1 MGQRSMTDN
10 GAVPVQVT
18 VHYWAAAR
26 DAAGC
31 TSEQLSGVTL
41 ADVIAQAG
49 TRHGS
54 ELTRLLGI
62 CSFLAGDRP
71 VKREAAGT
79 FVLAGGMTVE
89 VLPPFAGGSGGI
101 APFA

>member
-1 MGQRSMTDN
+1 MTD
-10 GAVPVQVT
+10 GAAVRVT

-31 TSEQLSGVTL
+31 TSEQLTGVTL

-49 TRHGS
+49 AAHGA

-62 CSFLAGDRP
+62 CSYLVGERP
-71 VKREAAGT
+71 VKREAAQT
-79 FVLAGGMTVE
+79 FALTDGVTVE

-101 APFA
+101 PPSA

>member
-1 MGQRSMTDN
+1 MTRAGD
-10 GAVPVQVT
+10 GTVQVT

-31 TSEQLSGVTL
+31 TSEQLSGATL

-49 TRHGS
+49 ARHGA

-62 CSFLAGDRP
+62 CSYLVADLP
-71 VKREAAGT
+71 VKREAAESFALQNG
-79 FVLAGGMTVE
+79 VTVE
-89 VLPPFAGGSGGI
+89 VLPPFAGGSGARDGVV